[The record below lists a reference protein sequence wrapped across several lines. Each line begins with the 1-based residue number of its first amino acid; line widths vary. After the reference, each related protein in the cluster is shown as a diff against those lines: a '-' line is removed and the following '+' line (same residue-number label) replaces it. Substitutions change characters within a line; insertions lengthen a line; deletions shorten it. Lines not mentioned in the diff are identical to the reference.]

1 MEHLLYHLTQ
11 HIAQSVPSLSLV
23 DEDYGQLENLD
34 QTDRDMYPITF
45 PCVLVELTEAQWSNI
60 KGNSQKGDV
69 RFRVRLIVDCYDD
82 THIGSTTSFA
92 ILERDDL
99 RRSVDACLQGHHLRD
114 EQASG
119 NICRERSTYFTT
131 NHGIKV
137 YETHYSLTLSE
148 DFAPPVQTAQ
158 RPTVTIKASPKS

>member
-1 MEHLLYHLTQ
+1 MEHLLFHLTQ
-11 HIAQSVPSLSLV
+11 HIAESVPQLQMV
-23 DEDYGQLENLD
+23 DEDYGQLEALD
-34 QTDRDMYPITF
+34 QTDRETYPLLF
-45 PCVLVELTEAQWSNI
+45 PCALVELTEVQWSFI
-60 KGNSQKGDV
+60 QGNSQKGEA
-69 RFRVRLIVDCYDD
+69 RFRVRLLIDCYDD

-99 RRSVDACLQGHHLRD
+99 RRSVDVCLQGHHLRD

-131 NHGIKV
+131 SHGIKV

-148 DFAPPVQTAQ
+148 DFAPPVQTAP
-158 RPTVTIKASPKS
+158 RPTVIIKASPKS